1 MKPILQVALDEVELR
16 RAVNIAREAVAG
28 GADYLEAGTP
38 LIKSEGMNAV
48 RTLKEEFKDHT
59 IVADMKTMDTGS
71 IEVEMAIKSGA
82 GIVSILGVCDDSTV
96 EESVRSARKYGA
108 KLAVDLINVSDPV
121 ARAIRLQELGA
132 DIIGVHVG
140 IDQQMVGKDPLDVLK
155 EVRKAVSIE
164 IAVAGGL
171 DAESSA
177 TAVALGADI
186 VIVGGNIIRAKDV
199 TASARRVRESIDAAS
214 KHYIIRE
221 KKSLDEETRELFMQV
236 STPNISDAMHRAPA
250 MRDVKPLFEGIKLA
264 GRAVTAQNFPG
275 DWAKPVEA
283 SDVAEKGEVIVI
295 YNGSNYIAPWGE
307 LASRGCQQKGI
318 AGVVIDGA
326 IRDVEDIRRIK
337 FPAFASAI
345 VPNAGDPKGM
355 GEINAEITC
364 GGLRVRP
371 GDWIVGD
378 DNGVMVIPAER
389 AYEVARRAL
398 EVKKSEDR
406 TRTEI
411 ERDKKTLNQ
420 VMDLY
425 KWEKK

>member
-1 MKPILQVALDEVELR
+1 
-16 RAVNIAREAVAG
+16 
-28 GADYLEAGTP
+28 
-38 LIKSEGMNAV
+38 
-48 RTLKEEFKDHT
+48 
-59 IVADMKTMDTGS
+59 
-71 IEVEMAIKSGA
+71 
-82 GIVSILGVCDDSTV
+82 
-96 EESVRSARKYGA
+96 
-108 KLAVDLINVSDPV
+108 
-121 ARAIRLQELGA
+121 
-132 DIIGVHVG
+132 
-140 IDQQMVGKDPLDVLK
+140 
-155 EVRKAVSIE
+155 
-164 IAVAGGL
+164 VAGGL

>member
-1 MKPILQVALDEVELR
+1 MRPILQVALDEVELA
-16 RAVNIAREAVAG
+16 RAVAIAREAVAG

-38 LIKSEGMNAV
+38 LIKSEGMSAV
-48 RTLKEEFKDHT
+48 RTLKEAFGDHV
-59 IVADMKTMDTGS
+59 IVADMKTMDTGA

-82 GIVSILGVCDDSTV
+82 GIVSILGACHDSTV
-96 EESVRSARKYGA
+96 EESVQSARKYGA
-108 KLAVDLINVSDPV
+108 KLMVDLINISDPV
-121 ARAIRLQELGA
+121 ARAVRLQELGA

-140 IDQQMVGKDPLDVLK
+140 IDQQMVGKDPLDTLK
-155 EVRKAVSIE
+155 EVRKAVSVK

-171 DAESSA
+171 DAESAA

-186 VIVGGNIIRAKDV
+186 VIVGGNIIRARDV
-199 TASARRVRESIDAAS
+199 TASARHVRESIDAAG

-221 KKSLDEETRELFMQV
+221 KKSMDDEIRELFMQV

-250 MRDVKPLFEGIKLA
+250 MRDVKPLYEGIKIA
-264 GRAVTAQNFPG
+264 GRAVTVQNFPG

-283 SDVAEKGEVIVI
+283 SDVARKGEVIVI
-295 YNGSNYIAPWGE
+295 YNGSNYVAPWGE

-318 AGVVIDGA
+318 MGVVIDGA
-326 IRDVEDIRRIK
+326 IRDVDDIRRIK
-337 FPAFASAI
+337 FPAFASAE
-345 VPNAGDPKGM
+345 VPNAGDPKGF

-364 GGLRVRP
+364 GGLKVRP

-378 DNGVMVIPAER
+378 DNGVMVVPAER

-406 TRTEI
+406 VRTEI
-411 ERDKKTLNQ
+411 ERGKTLAQ

>member
-16 RAVNIAREAVAG
+16 RAVNIAREAIAG

-48 RTLKEEFKDHT
+48 RTLKEAFKDHV
-59 IVADMKTMDTGS
+59 IVADMKTMDTGA
-71 IEVEMAIKSGA
+71 IEVEMAVKSGA
-82 GIVSILGVCDDSTV
+82 GIVSILGASHDSTV
-96 EESVRSARKYGA
+96 EDAVRSARKYGA
-108 KLAVDLINVSDPV
+108 KLMVDLINISDPV
-121 ARAIRLQELGA
+121 ARAVRLQELGA

-140 IDQQMVGKDPLDVLK
+140 IDQQMVGKDPLETL
-155 EVRKAVSIE
+155 KAVRNAVSVK

-171 DAESSA
+171 DADSAA
-177 TAVALGADI
+177 TAAALGADI

-199 TASARRVRESIDAAS
+199 TASTRRIRESIDAAG

-250 MRDVKPLFEGIKLA
+250 MRDVKPLYEGIKMA
-264 GRAVTAQNFPG
+264 GRAVTVQTFPG

-283 SDVAEKGEVIVI
+283 SDVAQKGDVIVI
-295 YNGSNYIAPWGE
+295 YNGSNYVAPWGE

-318 AGVVIDGA
+318 AGVVIEGA
-326 IRDVEDIRRIK
+326 IRDVDDIRRIR
-337 FPAFASAI
+337 FPAFASAS

-364 GGLRVRP
+364 GGLRVKP

-378 DNGVMVIPAER
+378 DNGVMVVPAER

-406 TRTEI
+406 VRTEI
-411 ERDKKTLNQ
+411 ERGKTLAQ